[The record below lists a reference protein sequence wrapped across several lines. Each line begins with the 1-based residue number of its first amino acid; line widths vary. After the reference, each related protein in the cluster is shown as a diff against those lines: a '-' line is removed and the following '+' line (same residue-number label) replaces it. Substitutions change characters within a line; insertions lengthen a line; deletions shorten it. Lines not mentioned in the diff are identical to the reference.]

1 MIHALIDTTRVVG
14 SVESGSV
21 PQEVCAEA
29 VGNHDRSGSLLTVNL
44 RAYLRTTEH
53 GHLGE
58 TTTPDWLPAPEM
70 VAEHVDVEEAHEMV
84 NDIFASWCWKVADA
98 IP

>member
-14 SVESGSV
+14 SVESGGV

-29 VGNHDRSGSLLTVNL
+29 VGNHDRGESLLTVNL
-44 RAYLRTTEH
+44 RAYLRASEH
-53 GHLGE
+53 EHLGE
-58 TTTPDWLPAPEM
+58 TATPGWLPAPE
-70 VAEHVDVEEAHEMV
+70 VVTEHVEAEEAHEMV
-84 NDIFASWCWKVADA
+84 GDIFASWCRKVAEA

>member
-14 SVESGSV
+14 SVEAGGV
-21 PQEVCAEA
+21 THEVCAEA
-29 VGNHDRSGSLLTVNL
+29 VGNHDRGESLLTVNL
-44 RAYLRTTEH
+44 RAFLRTTEH

-58 TTTPDWLPAPEM
+58 TTTPDWLPAPQ
-70 VAEHVDVEEAHEMV
+70 VVKEHASAEEAHALV
-84 NDIFASWCWKVADA
+84 DDVFASWCHRVADA